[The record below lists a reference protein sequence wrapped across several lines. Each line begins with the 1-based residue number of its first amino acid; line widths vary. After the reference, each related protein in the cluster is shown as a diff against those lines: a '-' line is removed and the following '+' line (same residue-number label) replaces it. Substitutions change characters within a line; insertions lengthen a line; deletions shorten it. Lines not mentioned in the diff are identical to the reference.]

1 MEQFLFQSK
10 GEKILIQVIQEKK
23 VPFLFDQKINKEEI
37 QLERTKLNSKL
48 PELNRNKLEN
58 FTILISKKDKH
69 VGQKRMRD
77 REIIDTIFIGGLPNF
92 DTSDIINP
100 IEIKIEEANFFKKLQ
115 KYL

>member
-1 MEQFLFQSK
+1 
-10 GEKILIQVIQEKK
+10 
-23 VPFLFDQKINKEEI
+23 
-37 QLERTKLNSKL
+37 
-48 PELNRNKLEN
+48 
-58 FTILISKKDKH
+58 
-69 VGQKRMRD
+69 MRD